1 MKSQDFLDLTHPLPY
16 PFYLVSADGI
26 ILAANPAAIEML
38 GIDAPALNGKRL
50 ADLVTDS
57 ADRVRRYLK
66 ACSKTR
72 QFVPGV
78 LTWYTKHGE
87 LLESRTD
94 GAALLSAPYV
104 SLPLVLLRL
113 KPKEEHETRF
123 AFLNRDLESLR
134 TEHLRLMDQ
143 KDNLEERIAE
153 RTAELERSNKELDQ
167 FAYVTSHDLKAP
179 LRAIANLSQWIEED
193 ISEQLTDDT
202 RKQMDLLRGRVKRM
216 EALIDGI
223 LRYSRVGRIDVDI
236 ETVDVAKMLDEIIES
251 QVPPVGL
258 SIDIGPDMPVFD
270 AASVRLQQVFANL
283 ISNAIK
289 YHHREDGHIEITVAD
304 SAEFYEF
311 IVADDGPGIAPEF
324 HEKIFQIFQTLQAKD
339 TREST
344 GVGLTLVKKI
354 VEEQGGTIRVESTEG
369 QGATFRFS
377 WPKQP
382 AAETGPHLEQPVTKG
397 ACA

>member
-16 PFYLVSADGI
+16 PFYLVSADGV
-26 ILAANPAAIEML
+26 ILAVNPAATEMQ
-38 GIDAPALNGKRL
+38 GIGGLVLIGKPL
-50 ADLVTDS
+50 AELVTDP

-72 QFVPGV
+72 QFIPGV
-78 LTWYTKHGE
+78 LTWHKQNGE
-87 LLESRTD
+87 VCECRID
-94 GAALLSAPYV
+94 GAGLPPVLDAALPQ
-104 SLPLVLLRL
+104 VLLRL

-123 AFLNRDLESLR
+123 AFLNSDLESLR
-134 TEHLRLMDQ
+134 SEHHRLMDQ
-143 KDNLEERIAE
+143 KDNLEERVAE
-153 RTAELERSNKELDQ
+153 RTAELERSNNELDQ

-193 ISEQLTDDT
+193 ISEQLSDDT
-202 RKQMDLLRGRVKRM
+202 RKQMDLLRSRVKRM

-223 LRYSRVGRIDVDI
+223 LRYSRVGRIDVDV

-251 QVPPVGL
+251 QVLPDGL
-258 SIDIGPDMPVFD
+258 SIDVGPDMPVFE
-270 AASVRLQQVFANL
+270 AASIHMQQVFANL

-289 YHHREDGHIEITVAD
+289 YHDREDGHIEITAAD
-304 SAEFYEF
+304 AGELYEF
-311 IVADDGPGIAPEF
+311 TVADDGPGIAPEF

-339 TREST
+339 SREST

-354 VEEQGGTIRVESTEG
+354 VEEQGGSIRLESGEG
-369 QGATFRFS
+369 QGATFRFT

-382 AAETGPHLEQPVTKG
+382 VDETAQHLEQVDTKG